1 MLLEWKYK
9 DMTSVITVDGP
20 SGVGKGTISEYL
32 SDELKWNYLN
42 SGALYRSIAW
52 VVINDSIDLTD
63 SVELE
68 NASKNILFSLQDKKL
83 LIEYK
88 SETIGSL
95 IYNEEVAKTASKVA
109 SNPKVRES
117 IVNIQRAFKK
127 EPGLVAEGRDMGSV
141 IFPES
146 ELKIFLTASIETRA
160 GRRYKQLKDREF
172 NVSLPALIKDLDARD
187 DRDKSRENSPL
198 VIPTGAF
205 VIETDD
211 LTIIDL
217 KKIVKEKVNKTY
229 GTNI

>member
-1 MLLEWKYK
+1 
-9 DMTSVITVDGP
+9 MTSVVTVDGP
-20 SGVGKGTISEYL
+20 SGVGKGTVSEYL
-32 SDELKWNYLN
+32 SDQLQWNYLN

-52 VVINDSIDLTD
+52 VAMNDLIELNDTD
-63 SVELE
+63 GLE
-68 NASKNILFSLQDKKL
+68 GASKNISFSMRDKKL

-88 SETIGSL
+88 SKVIGSL

-117 IVNIQRAFKK
+117 IVNIQRLFKK

-160 GRRYKQLKDREF
+160 TRRYKQLKDREF

-187 DRDKSRENSPL
+187 KRDKSRENSPL
-198 VIPTGAF
+198 IIPEGAF

-211 LTIIDL
+211 LTIIDV
-217 KKIVKEKVNKTY
+217 KKIIKEKVNKTY

>member
-1 MLLEWKYK
+1 M
-9 DMTSVITVDGP
+9 
-20 SGVGKGTISEYL
+20 
-32 SDELKWNYLN
+32 
-42 SGALYRSIAW
+42 
-52 VVINDSIDLTD
+52 
-63 SVELE
+63 
-68 NASKNILFSLQDKKL
+68 QDQKL

-88 SETIGSL
+88 KNIIGSL

-117 IVNIQRAFKK
+117 IVNIQRYFKK

-160 GRRYKQLKDREF
+160 TRRYKQLKDREF

-187 DRDKSRENSPL
+187 RRDKERVNSPL
-198 VIPTGAF
+198 VIPKGAF
-205 VIETDD
+205 VIETDN
-211 LTIIDL
+211 LTVIEV
-217 KKIVKEKVNKTY
+217 KNTVKEKVNKTY